1 MAAFSSKFVKSETGT
16 GKNQY
21 PSTFYEP
28 IIRDTIEKIM
38 TKKEQQ
44 KEDDQ
49 QNVYRV
55 KMQYRGFAT
64 EQFVKKLKGVV
75 LQ

>member
-1 MAAFSSKFVKSETGT
+1 
-16 GKNQY
+16 
-21 PSTFYEP
+21 
-28 IIRDTIEKIM
+28 M

-44 KEDDQ
+44 KKDNQ

-64 EQFVKKLKGVV
+64 EQFVKKLKESGAPVKVV
-75 LQ
+75 LTIKKVKSSLPSLKTAVPKMLKVT